1 MSGSETRAE
10 PESGSAVQPLPGLA
24 RALPEGALEDV
35 ACGLCG
41 SRERTLKFEDG
52 PFSVVT
58 CSSCGLTY
66 VTPRLSDASLI
77 SEVYDEGYWSSD
89 SAKTRG
95 YTDYRQDAPLYLKT
109 YRRRYRVV
117 ARHFER
123 PGRVL
128 DVGCAA
134 GYFLKVMQERG
145 WEVTGLEPSDA
156 IRPQAAERLGADR
169 VRGGLLHEAGLE
181 PGSFDLITFWDVVE
195 HIPDVVGALAFAR
208 TLLAPG
214 GKLLI
219 ETQNVDSKTAD
230 KLGKAWHHY
239 KHAEHIYH
247 FNPATI
253 DRVLT
258 EAGFRILENTPK
270 LGGKYVSLS
279 FIAERAGR
287 VHPILSTLLS
297 PLNWFKG
304 ASVYINLND
313 EMIVVAEPTEG

>member
-1 MSGSETRAE
+1 MSGTETPEARADE
-10 PESGSAVQPLPGLA
+10 PLPGLA
-24 RALPEGALEDV
+24 RALPDHALEDV

-41 SRERTLKFEDG
+41 SRERDLKFEDG

-58 CSSCGLTY
+58 CRQCNLTY
-66 VTPRLSDASLI
+66 VTPRLNDASLLT
-77 SEVYDEGYWSSD
+77 EVYDEGYWSSD

-95 YTDYRQDAPLYLKT
+95 YTDYRLDAPLYLKT
-109 YRRRYRVV
+109 YRRRYRVIG
-117 ARHFER
+117 RHFAS

-134 GYFLKVMQERG
+134 GYFLKVMQEKG
-145 WEVTGLEPSDA
+145 WDVTGVEPSDA
-156 IRPQAAERLGADR
+156 IRPQAAERVGQSN

-181 PGSFDLITFWDVVE
+181 PGSFDLITFWDVIE
-195 HIPDVVGALAFAR
+195 HIPDVVAALRYAR

-247 FNPATI
+247 FNPGTI

-258 EAGFRILENTPK
+258 EAGFQVLENTPK
-270 LGGKYVSLS
+270 LGGKYVTLS

-287 VHPILSTLLS
+287 VHPILSALLS

-313 EMIVVAEPTEG
+313 EMIVVAQPNDA